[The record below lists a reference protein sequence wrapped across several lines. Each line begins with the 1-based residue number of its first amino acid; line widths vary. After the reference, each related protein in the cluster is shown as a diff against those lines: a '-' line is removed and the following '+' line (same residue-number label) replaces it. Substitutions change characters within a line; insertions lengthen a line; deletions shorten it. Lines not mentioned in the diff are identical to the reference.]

1 MMTFNYYLL
10 IIFWLTFYHS
20 LFQPKGT
27 GNFDTTSMKNH
38 ININIEIM
46 IGFLGIFLMRDTL
59 FIKIDSAEPENT
71 IFFCC

>member
-1 MMTFNYYLL
+1 MTFSYYLL

-27 GNFDTTSMKNH
+27 SNFDTTSMKNH

-46 IGFLGIFLMRDTL
+46 VGFLGIF
-59 FIKIDSAEPENT
+59 F
-71 IFFCC
+71 